1 MLLYMSYCI
10 LLKKI
15 IMNILES
22 WWNSIVQSGNN
33 ITVLW
38 IKSLTIIK
46 CVKNLEKSRFFYWEQ
61 RKYKDIGVPLSG
73 GNLSYDSLDDD
84 GDKKCV
90 LYGDLYTKYDC
101 IIQDIKNRTFEVGN
115 SIVKNDILF
124 PQSTTVDAYSL
135 ISPACLNEE
144 KAETSGVFV
153 IRPYKDINGNF
164 ICYYTKGNIE
174 QRKKLSKKAQGL
186 TIVHLYYHS
195 IKDENIM
202 VPNKDEQDKIA
213 SVLLNIDN
221 LITLHQRKLEFV
233 FIE

>member
-1 MLLYMSYCI
+1 MPMNSE
-10 LLKKI
+10 LKPKI
-15 IMNILES
+15 
-22 WWNSIVQSGNN
+22 
-33 ITVLW
+33 
-38 IKSLTIIK
+38 
-46 CVKNLEKSRFFYWEQ
+46 RFKGFTDDWEQ

-221 LITLHQRKLEFV
+221 LITLHQRKHDKLNKIKQSLLNDMFV
-233 FIE
+233 